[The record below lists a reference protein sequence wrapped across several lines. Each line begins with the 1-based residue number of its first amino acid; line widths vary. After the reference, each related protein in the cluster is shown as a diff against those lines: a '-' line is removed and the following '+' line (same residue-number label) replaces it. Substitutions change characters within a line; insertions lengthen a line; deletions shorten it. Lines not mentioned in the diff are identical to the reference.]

1 MGYRV
6 FLASSDYDMR
16 SNVAALIAE
25 SIAGYR
31 ARSTAPAISELNGQ
45 SIQRRTSQ
53 HTVRVWNSPR
63 KQCCYYTNRW
73 C

>member
-16 SNVAALIAE
+16 SNFAALIAE

-31 ARSTAPAISELNGQ
+31 ARSTVPAIVS
-45 SIQRRTSQ
+45 
-53 HTVRVWNSPR
+53 
-63 KQCCYYTNRW
+63 
-73 C
+73 